1 MNCTTEKILHRLR
14 TRNSDF
20 VSGASLCQ
28 SLAIS
33 RTAVWKHIRQ
43 LRDNGYDIEAA
54 PNKGYRL
61 VQAVNAPSPFE
72 LEPLLKTEYFGR
84 RIEYLPVTDSTN
96 RVATE
101 LARQDAPEG
110 SVVIA
115 DAQTAGRGRLERKW
129 HSPPGCNLYF
139 SLVLRP
145 EVMSGQAPQLAL
157 IAGVSVCRA
166 IKRIFPELNPRTK
179 WPNDVYLNNRKL
191 AGILCSMVS
200 EMERVRYLIVGIGI
214 NVNVTEF
221 PPELAEL
228 ATSLRVAIGRE
239 VCRPAIL
246 ATVLDDFEQ
255 AYEQW
260 QSNGPASFLEEW
272 RQISYLAGRQVKVV
286 IMNKCVAGTVL
297 GLSASGALRL
307 RDRQGAEHEIIGG
320 DVNIEQR

>member
-1 MNCTTEKILHRLR
+1 MSNPA
-14 TRNSDF
+14 F
-20 VSGASLCQ
+20 VSGVSLCQ
-28 SLAIS
+28 SLGIS

-43 LRDNGYDIEAA
+43 LRDNGYDIEAVT
-54 PNKGYRL
+54 NKGYRL
-61 VQAVNAPSPFE
+61 LQAVNAPSPFE

-84 RIEYLPVTDSTN
+84 HLEYLPVTDSTN

-101 LARQDAPEG
+101 LARKDAPEG

-129 HSPPGCNLYF
+129 HSPAGCNLYF

-145 EVMSGQAPQLAL
+145 EVTAGQAPQLAL

-166 IKRIFPELNPRTK
+166 ITRMFPGLNPRAK
-179 WPNDVYLNNRKL
+179 WPNDVYLKNRKL

-228 ATSLRVAIGRE
+228 ATSVRAATGRE
-239 VCRPAIL
+239 ACRPALL
-246 ATVLDDFEQ
+246 ATVLNELEQ
-255 AYEQW
+255 AYGQW
-260 QSNGPASFLEEW
+260 QSSGLKSFLKEW
-272 RQISYLAGRQVKVV
+272 RQISYLAGRQVEVE

-307 RDRQGAEHEIIGG
+307 RDRQGAEHEIVGG
-320 DVNIEQR
+320 DVTIKQP